1 MITGDKRETAKQIAF
16 NSGIFKKDTTEI
28 RQIYGKNQQIETLLN
43 QLIFSE
49 ENDFAL
55 MINGDSLPFLI
66 DEETYEENVIKVF
79 EKARSVVVYRASP
92 SQKAEIIKFVMAKVP
107 DSRILA
113 VGDGAN
119 DVNMI

>member
-55 MINGDSLPFLI
+55 MLNGDSLPFLI
-66 DEETYEENVIKVF
+66 DEETY
-79 EKARSVVVYRASP
+79 
-92 SQKAEIIKFVMAKVP
+92 
-107 DSRILA
+107 
-113 VGDGAN
+113 
-119 DVNMI
+119 